1 VLAVLPWFVVARA
14 LVLVAVI
21 ATAIRRVAPARRRSP
36 GLVVA
41 VRARATAAVAR
52 HAPLVTR
59 VRRCLSVS
67 VVTTALTLVS
77 LVVLT
82 TAGVAPMTANLVATS
97 LATVLSY
104 QLNRRWTWNRRGTSD
119 LWREVVPFWALSFAG
134 LALSTVTVGNADQW
148 AARAHVAGVGRTA
161 AVLAGHLGGF
171 GLLWIVQFVV
181 LDRLVF
187 GQPDQSRP
195 NHRRMRVVPNS
206 AFNAVP
212 SADAGS
218 KTPVGAAPGANV
230 TSTRATPAF
239 PNSR

>member
-1 VLAVLPWFVVARA
+1 M
-14 LVLVAVI
+14 
-21 ATAIRRVAPARRRSP
+21 
-36 GLVVA
+36 
-41 VRARATAAVAR
+41 
-52 HAPLVTR
+52 
-59 VRRCLSVS
+59 S

-134 LALSTVTVGNADQW
+134 LALSTVTVGIADQW